1 MVWWPQHSLQPNLL
15 THCVLERAKL
25 PQSVLSKLYVRVAA
39 DPIVANPTKA
49 VRPTTR
55 AGRQWLTVPITLPSV
70 DATEAGPRSL
80 EVEPHPPTATDA
92 SGRISSVDEIMKL
105 GLVALEKELQ
115 RRGLK
120 TGGTLTQRQS

>member
-25 PQSVLSKLYVRVAA
+25 PQSVLSQLYVRPSELSVRVA
-39 DPIVANPTKA
+39 DPVFAAPSKA

-55 AGRQWLTVPITLPSV
+55 VAYHRLAVPTTLPPV
-70 DATEAGPRSL
+70 DDT
-80 EVEPHPPTATDA
+80 A
-92 SGRISSVDEIMKL
+92 SGTGSLVVESDPPAVSDGRITSVDEIMKL
-105 GLVALEKELQ
+105 GLVTLEKELQ

-120 TGGTLTQRQS
+120 TGGTRA

>member
-25 PQSVLSKLYVRVAA
+25 PQSVLSQLYVRVSA
-39 DPIVANPTKA
+39 DPIVAAPTKA

-55 AGRQWLTVPITLPSV
+55 VTHQRLTVPITLPPV
-70 DATEAGPRSL
+70 DATTSGTGSLVVESGPPAVS
-80 EVEPHPPTATDA
+80 D
-92 SGRISSVDEIMKL
+92 GRITSVDEIMKL
-105 GLVALEKELQ
+105 GLVTLEKELQ

-120 TGGTLTQRQS
+120 TGGTRAQH